1 VDFRDS
7 SQILRESPQEAASI
21 CGASSP
27 ASRAEKERGQ
37 SFFWNQIAVVLPV
50 SKEEFQSWFKT
61 GSRFPLAIKG
71 HTFALSRDGLVK
83 VDGGKFIYEEAL
95 QLVLMLNSRN
105 PFTQINASL
114 IIWERNGV
122 LRFLVIALLVIVA
135 AAVLVIARR

>member
-1 VDFRDS
+1 V
-7 SQILRESPQEAASI
+7 
-21 CGASSP
+21 GAGD
-27 ASRAEKERGQ
+27 RLLFVG
-37 SFFWNQIAVVLPV
+37 
-50 SKEEFQSWFKT
+50 KEEFQSWFKT

-95 QLVLMLNSRN
+95 QLVGMLNSRN
-105 PFTQINASL
+105 PFTQLNASL

-122 LRFLVIALLVIVA
+122 LRFLVIALLVIVV

>member
-1 VDFRDS
+1 VTD
-7 SQILRESPQEAASI
+7 
-21 CGASSP
+21 
-27 ASRAEKERGQ
+27 EKARNKAFSGRGRL
-37 SFFWNQIAVVLPV
+37 SVFVG
-50 SKEEFQSWFKT
+50 KEEFQSWFKT

-95 QLVLMLNSRN
+95 QLVGMLNSRN
-105 PFTQINASL
+105 PFTQLNASL

-122 LRFLVIALLVIVA
+122 LRFLVIALLVIVV